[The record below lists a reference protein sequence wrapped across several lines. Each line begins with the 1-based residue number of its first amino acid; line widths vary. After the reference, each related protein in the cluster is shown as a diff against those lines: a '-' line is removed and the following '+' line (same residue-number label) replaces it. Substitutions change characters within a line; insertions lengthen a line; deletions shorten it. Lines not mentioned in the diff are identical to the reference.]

1 MVPEKRLRSPQ
12 TKAFFHGENERFEE
26 RDLRIE
32 DGEWRMG
39 TGDWRLENG
48 GGALGAAFFI
58 GIGLVEGLSGD
69 GYL

>member
-32 DGEWRMG
+32 VGELRFEIGGWMR
-39 TGDWRLENG
+39 RLG
-48 GGALGAAFFI
+48 RRFFI
-58 GIGLVEGLSGD
+58 GNWVEYFSRD
-69 GYL
+69 WYL